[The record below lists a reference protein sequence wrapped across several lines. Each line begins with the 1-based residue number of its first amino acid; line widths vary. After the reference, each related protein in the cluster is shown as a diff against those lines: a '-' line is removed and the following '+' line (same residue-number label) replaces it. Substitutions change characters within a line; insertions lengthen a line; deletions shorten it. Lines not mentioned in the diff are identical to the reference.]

1 MTKKDK
7 DLVAELKNAQK
18 SGNFKHSQIKK
29 SKSAEEL
36 KSKPTPSESE
46 AQGLTSQLAT
56 TQEKLN
62 NSLLALK
69 AAEEQINRLTADKE
83 NAIEALDNLQTRLQ
97 GHEPSLLLKARQDLI
112 AIRQQ
117 LSQLFPDSQ
126 AKPSE
131 LLSQLIQQ
139 QRELIDQNNEL
150 RLKSLKDS
158 DALSLSQK
166 NEDQY
171 FAQYQAESK
180 QVNQLKLHL
189 AQSQSQ
195 LTRTQQDLKQAQRII
210 ELRLNKDESKPLNSQ
225 PSY

>member
-1 MTKKDK
+1 
-7 DLVAELKNAQK
+7 
-18 SGNFKHSQIKK
+18 
-29 SKSAEEL
+29 
-36 KSKPTPSESE
+36 
-46 AQGLTSQLAT
+46 
-56 TQEKLN
+56 
-62 NSLLALK
+62 
-69 AAEEQINRLTADKE
+69 
-83 NAIEALDNLQTRLQ
+83 
-97 GHEPSLLLKARQDLI
+97 
-112 AIRQQ
+112 
-117 LSQLFPDSQ
+117 
-126 AKPSE
+126 
-131 LLSQLIQQ
+131 
-139 QRELIDQNNEL
+139 
-150 RLKSLKDS
+150 LKSLKDS